1 MHPRKFKILLVE
13 DHAMVREG
21 LKRIIAEAPDLEVAG
36 EAEDASGAFKLLRE
50 NRWDVAC
57 STSHCPGRAG
67 WRC

>member
-1 MHPRKFKILLVE
+1 
-13 DHAMVREG
+13 MVREG

-36 EAEDASGAFKLLRE
+36 EADDASGAFKLLRE
-50 NRWDVAC
+50 NRWDWWS